1 MGAQVLHRMGVDVR
15 SARRAVV
22 SALSGFVHATAQSTP
37 PTAPVTDPGIEAI
50 LRRLDAIEQRLGSE

>member
-22 SALSGFVHATAQSTP
+22 TALSGFVHAKDSGDAATATG
-37 PTAPVTDPGIEAI
+37 D
-50 LRRLDAIEQRLGSE
+50 